1 MQAVEARELAVLF
14 LQKVLRGRAV
24 QNRVTCLSVHTYIQ
38 CSISN
43 NYSHLR
49 IYIYVHMYVGSNVA

>member
-24 QNRVTCLSVHTYIQ
+24 QNRVTWLSVHTYVHSVVFPI
-38 CSISN
+38 IT
-43 NYSHLR
+43 H
-49 IYIYVHMYVGSNVA
+49 IYVYIRICTYVCW